1 MKYSAEMIENIK
13 RDYSDKSISR
23 QKICEKYGISSISY
37 LTQLMH
43 RNGGFRGRK
52 QDRRGVMEIKNIL
65 ADYAGGMPIPLIM
78 EKYNASFNTI
88 YYIAQSRGVKRP
100 RRISRNPDLWEEC
113 WQDLDWGEG
122 DGKDRALER

>member
-23 QKICEKYGISSISY
+23 QEICDKYGISSISY
-37 LTQLMH
+37 LTLIMH

-65 ADYAGGMPIPLIM
+65 ADYASEMPIPLIM
-78 EKYNASFNTI
+78 EKYNASYNTI
-88 YYIAQSRGVKRP
+88 YRIAQSRGVKRP
-100 RRISRNPDLWEEC
+100 KRISRNPDLWEKY
-113 WQDLDWGEG
+113 
-122 DGKDRALER
+122 GKEDING